1 MANTGFLSVS
11 ELSFDGIKNN
21 LKTYL
26 RARPEFIDYD
36 FEGSNLSALLD
47 VLSYNTYLNSY
58 YLNMIGSESFLDSAQ
73 VKSSVV
79 SHAKELNYVPRS
91 RTSSRSLVTFT
102 INSGTDTPKTIVI
115 PEFFTI
121 TSKVDNISM
130 DFSTDSAIT
139 VYQNAQGVYQSDSV
153 FVYEGKIVTEVFNYL
168 TNSRFI
174 LSSPNI
180 DISSIKVTVTN
191 SSTDNTTNSYY
202 FADSL
207 VGLTPQSQVFFIQG
221 YNSDQYEV
229 VFGDGVVGNALVPG
243 NIVTIKYRSTN
254 GELGNK
260 VFSFTSPNK
269 IGNYSVSVATNL
281 AAAHG
286 SERENI
292 DSIKFYA
299 PRHFTTQN
307 RAVTKDD
314 YINLIREKYSEISA
328 INVYGGEDADPPQYG
343 KALISM
349 IASGNNPI
357 IPDDLK
363 SNIIDY
369 LKTKSLTIA
378 PVIVDPVFLFVEI
391 TADVYYNPNLTS
403 KTAQQLKS
411 DVLNQIITFDNLF
424 LSDFGSDLRKSKLS
438 TYIDSADT
446 SIVSN
451 NLNLKAIYKITPNRT
466 VNDSVIFSFD
476 NPINRTVKYAYNLT
490 EKEVITSSTFYY
502 NNNGTIIKNA
512 RLSDDG
518 AGNLRIYY
526 STPSQPV
533 IILNS
538 NVGTVDYNTGK
549 MNFTIN
555 AWDYIQTIDI
565 YATFLNPDIIVNAN
579 KYLKVDYSKLNIN
592 IYVYSY

>member
-1 MANTGFLSVS
+1 MSNQGFLNVS

-26 RARPEFIDYD
+26 RARPEFTDYD

-47 VLSYNTYLNSY
+47 VLSYNTYINAY

-91 RTSSRSLVTFT
+91 RTSPRSLVTFT
-102 INSGTDTPKTIVI
+102 INTGADTPKTVVI
-115 PEFFTI
+115 PEFFTVKA
-121 TSKVDNISM
+121 TVNNVSM

-139 VYQNAQGVYQSDSV
+139 VYQNASGAYQSDSV
-153 FVYEGKIVTEVFNYL
+153 FVYEGKIVTEIFNYPSD
-168 TNSRFI
+168 TKFV
-174 LSSPNI
+174 LSSTNI
-180 DISSIKVTVTN
+180 DISSVKMQVIN
-191 SSTDNTTNSYY
+191 SSTDNTTNDYNL
-202 FADSL
+202 ADSL
-207 VGLTPQSQVFFIQG
+207 VGLTPLSQVYFIQG
-221 YNSDQYEV
+221 VNSDQYEI
-229 VFGDGVVGNALVPG
+229 VFGDGVVGQALSPG
-243 NIVTIKYRSTN
+243 NIVKVMYRSTN

-260 VFSFTSPNK
+260 VYSFTSPNK
-269 IGNYSVSVATNL
+269 IGNYSVAVSTNL

-314 YINLIREKYSEISA
+314 YINLVREKYPEISA

-349 IASGNNPI
+349 VASGNNPI

-363 SNIIDY
+363 TNIIDY

-378 PVIVDPVFLFVEI
+378 PVIVDPIFLFVEI
-391 TADVYYNPNLTS
+391 NADVYYNPTLTS

-411 DVLNQIITFDNLF
+411 DVLNQIISFDTLNLT
-424 LSDFGSDLRKSKLS
+424 DFGNDLRRSKLS
-438 TYIDSADT
+438 TYIDASDT

-451 NLNLKAIYKITPNRT
+451 NLDLRAVYKITPTRT
-466 VNDSVIFSFD
+466 VKDSVIFSFD
-476 NPINRTVKYAYNLT
+476 NPINRPIQYAYNINET
-490 EKEVITSSTFYY
+490 EVIRSSTFYY
-502 NNNGTIIKNA
+502 NYNNTIINNA
-512 RLSDDG
+512 RLTDDG
-518 AGNLRIYY
+518 KGNLRIYY

-533 IILNS
+533 VILDS
-538 NVGTVDYNTGK
+538 IVGTVDYATGK
-549 MNFTIN
+549 MNFNIN
-555 AWDYIQTIDI
+555 AWDYNQSIDI
-565 YATFLNPDIIVNAN
+565 YAKFLNPDIIVNAN
-579 KYLKVDYSKLNIN
+579 KYLKIDYSKININ
-592 IYVYSY
+592 IDVYSY

>member
-1 MANTGFLSVS
+1 MSNQGFLNVS

-26 RARPEFIDYD
+26 RARPEFTDYD

-47 VLSYNTYLNSY
+47 VLSYNTYINAY

-91 RTSSRSLVTFT
+91 RTSPRSQVTFT
-102 INSGTDTPKTIVI
+102 INTGADTPKTVII
-115 PEFFTI
+115 PEFFTVKA
-121 TSKVDNISM
+121 TVNNVSM

-139 VYQNAQGVYQSDSV
+139 VYQNASGAYQSDSV
-153 FVYEGKIVTEVFNYL
+153 FVYEGKIVTEIFNYPSDK
-168 TNSRFI
+168 NFV
-174 LSSPNI
+174 LSSSNI
-180 DISSIKVTVTN
+180 DISSIKVQVIN
-191 SSTDNTTNSYY
+191 SITDNTTNAFY

-207 VGLTPQSQVFFIQG
+207 VGLTPLSQVYFIQG
-221 YNSDQYEV
+221 VNSDQYEI
-229 VFGDGVVGNALVPG
+229 VFGDGVVGQALSPG
-243 NIVTIKYRSTN
+243 NIVQVMYRSTN

-260 VFSFTSPNK
+260 VYSFSSPNK
-269 IGNYSVSVATNL
+269 IGNYSVAVSTNL

-314 YINLIREKYSEISA
+314 YINLVREKYPEISA

-349 IASGNNPI
+349 VASGNNPI

-363 SNIIDY
+363 TNIIEY

-391 TADVYYNPNLTS
+391 NADVYYNPTLTS

-411 DVLNQIITFDNLF
+411 DVLNQIISFDTLNLT
-424 LSDFGSDLRKSKLS
+424 DFGNDLRRSKLS
-438 TYIDSADT
+438 TYIDASDT

-451 NLNLKAIYKITPNRT
+451 NLDLRAVYKITPTRT
-466 VNDSVIFSFD
+466 VKDSVIFSFD
-476 NPINRTVKYAYNLT
+476 NPINRPIKYAYNSNET
-490 EKEVITSSTFYY
+490 EVIRSSTFYY
-502 NNNGTIIKNA
+502 NFNNTIINNA
-512 RLSDDG
+512 RLTDDG
-518 AGNLRIYY
+518 EGNLRIYY

-538 NVGTVDYNTGK
+538 NVGTVDYATGK
-549 MNFTIN
+549 MNFNIN
-555 AWDYIQTIDI
+555 AWDYNQSINI
-565 YATFLNPDIIVNAN
+565 YAKFLNPDIIVNAN
-579 KYLKVDYSKLNIN
+579 KYLKIDYSKININ
-592 IYVYSY
+592 IDVYSY